1 MYINKTQ
8 AETIFDLL
16 NTEAEQLAHSENRLN
31 FIATRE
37 ELVEIMGKIAPN
49 LEDDG
54 WTATRLSI
62 VESHRKA
69 LDFDLAERK
78 AKREADRLAL
88 LEKLAVK

>member
-16 NTEAEQLAHSENRLN
+16 NTEAEQLAHSVNYSN

-37 ELVEIMGKIAPN
+37 ELVELMEKIAPN

-54 WTATRLSI
+54 WTVARLSI
-62 VESHRKA
+62 VETHRKA
-69 LDFDLAERK
+69 LEHDKAERK
-78 AKREADRLAL
+78 AKREAERLAL
-88 LEKLAVK
+88 VAQLAN

>member
-16 NTEAEQLAHSENRLN
+16 NTESEQLAHSENRLN

-37 ELVEIMGKIAPN
+37 ELVEILEKIAPN

-54 WTATRLSI
+54 WTVARLSI
-62 VESHRKA
+62 VESQRKA
-69 LDFDLAERK
+69 LEHDKTERKEKLEAER
-78 AKREADRLAL
+78 AKLF
-88 LEKLAVK
+88 KN